1 MPANN
6 GSEPPRSQLEH
17 RVRFRKKSLRN
28 APGGTV
34 RQHVCRQWY
43 VAICERGSPYIVY
56 YCGRGFHR
64 LREHLQTHT
73 CTRCSGPG
81 RLRFI
86 IQPLVAIL
94 LGIRDGEYRHAAR
107 RRDHGESNGAAL
119 FEGRGKE
126 LSREAGLE
134 SRGTDAPT
142 MPATVPRDPF
152 NRPHRS
158 AQACPHPAA
167 SGAPSS
173 DPAS

>member
-1 MPANN
+1 MGNPLPANN

-73 CTRCSGPG
+73 CTRCSGAGAAAVHHPAA
-81 RLRFI
+81 RRD
-86 IQPLVAIL
+86 PPR
-94 LGIRDGEYRHAAR
+94 IRDGEYRHTAPR
-107 RRDHGESNGAAL
+107 RVHGESDRAAL
-119 FEGRGKE
+119 HLPFGSALARDRIRDRAHRAPLRGG
-126 LSREAGLE
+126 AGPHQPLH
-134 SRGTDAPT
+134 PT
-142 MPATVPRDPF
+142 SKV
-152 NRPHRS
+152 
-158 AQACPHPAA
+158 
-167 SGAPSS
+167 GAKS
-173 DPAS
+173 